1 MKEPKGANMKSILSL
16 CLSLIAVAFAS
27 NFAVAQHLDYHRGHF
42 HLHRNVPHYHDAAG
56 HMVDRYGHH
65 IDGHGNH
72 TRIGV
77 YENGSISPYS
87 NIPGVL
93 PSYRYGGHGYYP
105 SYSLY
110 DDNLGYRSFY
120 PVAPSG
126 TLAAPS
132 NALPA
137 VSRVVIGAG
146 ANTPKQTR
154 WPTRGPVILSNPKD
168 SGGDVRYTLN
178 GTEYTIKPGYQQK
191 FEDDRAWVVAF
202 GSGGAKGDLKYT
214 LVAGT
219 YKFLPA
225 ETGWDL
231 KLSKEAVPAPS
242 DIPPPLPSP
251 E

>member
-1 MKEPKGANMKSILSL
+1 MKSIALL
-16 CLSLIAVAFAS
+16 CLSVVALALISDTAP
-27 NFAVAQHLDYHRGHF
+27 AQHLDYHRGHY
-42 HLHRNVPHYHDAAG
+42 HWHRNVPHYHDAAG

-93 PSYRYGGHGYYP
+93 PSYRYGGHHSFYP

-110 DDNLGYRSFY
+110 DNHYGYGAYY
-120 PVAPSG
+120 PASP
-126 TLAAPS
+126 TMPLAAPS
-132 NALPA
+132 NSLPP
-137 VSRVVIGAG
+137 VSRVVIGDRAG
-146 ANTPKQTR
+146 APRQTSAPTR
-154 WPTRGPVILSNPKD
+154 WPTRGPVVISNPKD

-178 GTEYTIKPGYQQK
+178 GTEFTIKPGYQQK

-202 GSGGAKGDLKYT
+202 GSGGSKGDVKYT
-214 LVAGT
+214 LVSGV
-219 YKFLPA
+219 YKFVPA
-225 ETGWDL
+225 ESGWDL
-231 KLSKEAVPAPS
+231 KLAKETPPAPTPD

>member
-1 MKEPKGANMKSILSL
+1 MNLNFALRLFLVI
-16 CLSLIAVAFAS
+16 AFA
-27 NFAVAQHLDYHRGHF
+27 FAVLALDNAEAQHLDYHRGHYYP
-42 HLHRNVPHYHDAAG
+42 HRNVPHFHDAAG

-87 NIPGVL
+87 KTPGVL
-93 PSYRYGGHGYYP
+93 PSYGYGGHGYY
-105 SYSLY
+105 SGYSLY
-110 DDNLGYRSFY
+110 DDNFGFRAFY
-120 PVAPSG
+120 PVAPSA
-126 TLAAPS
+126 TLGAPS
-132 NALPA
+132 NSLPA
-137 VSRVVIGAG
+137 VSRVVIGS
-146 ANTPKQTR
+146 NSNSQKQSR
-154 WPTRGPVILSNPKD
+154 WPTRGPVIISNPKD

-219 YKFLPA
+219 YNFVPA
-225 ETGWDL
+225 ESGWDL
-231 KLSKEAVPAPS
+231 KLSKEAPPVPT